1 MLDQLTLNQLRVQ
14 GALDTGGPDGLA
26 QTPAPFSVPTP
37 TPLEVDLELHLDLEE
52 AGRADDL
59 SHSIDLSLV
68 AKIIDTI
75 AASGHWSTIESLGL
89 CIVRTLL
96 LAPAPGEAR
105 ARVEAVTL
113 RVRRPAWLR
122 SHATPGIVLHRTRS
136 WCTTERRVLGPG
148 VAADVVAETPCTEIW
163 RVRLTPG
170 ARWDIPVGAEI
181 LTLVSAKADGRVVT
195 SPNLPGAILMVK
207 RK

>member
-14 GALDTGGPDGLA
+14 GALDTGGPDRLA
-26 QTPAPFSVPTP
+26 KSPGQVAAPTP
-37 TPLEVDLELHLDLEE
+37 TPLEVDLDLHLDLEE

-59 SHSIDLSLV
+59 AHSVDLSLV
-68 AKIIDTI
+68 AQVIETI
-75 AASGHWSTIESLGL
+75 AASGHWSTLESLGL

-148 VAADVVAETPCTEIW
+148 VAADVVAETRCTEIW

-170 ARWDIPVGAEI
+170 ARWQVPERAEI
-181 LTLVSAKADGRVVT
+181 ITLVSATTDGRTVT
-195 SPNLPGAILMVK
+195 SPNHPGAILMVK